1 MSKKYHKNIPASY
14 LIITKGKK
22 VLLLRRFN
30 TGYEDGKYSL
40 IAGHVE
46 KGETF
51 SDCIIREAKEESGIS
66 IKNEDLKVVHV
77 LHRNSGLNENNER
90 VDIFFK
96 VEKWEGQIENK
107 EPDKCDDLSWFD
119 IDNLP
124 LNTIPYISHVLE
136 NFKQNIFY
144 SEFGWDI

>member
-40 IAGHVE
+40 VAGHVE

-51 SDCIIREAKEESGIS
+51 SDCIIREAKEEAGIS
-66 IKNEDLKVVHV
+66 IQNEDLKVVHV

-96 VEKWEGQIENK
+96 VEKWQGQIENK

-119 IDNLP
+119 INNLP
-124 LNTIPYISHVLE
+124 SNTIPYISHVLE
-136 NFKQNIFY
+136 NFKQDIFY